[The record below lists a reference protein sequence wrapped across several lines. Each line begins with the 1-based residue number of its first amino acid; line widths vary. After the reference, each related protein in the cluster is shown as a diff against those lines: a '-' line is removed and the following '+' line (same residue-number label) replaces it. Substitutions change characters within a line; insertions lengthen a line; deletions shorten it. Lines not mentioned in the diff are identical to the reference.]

1 MSKTHGS
8 LATTPSYYSRY
19 DLQLLAGGDERAFER
34 LFFTYKN
41 RMYDIALI
49 YTESKIL
56 AEEVVQDIFMKI
68 WVKREELPAVND
80 IYAWLYTLT
89 KRRSFQVLRNNTR
102 HACASPDFMAYI
114 PGTAQEADERLQSTE
129 TRQLI
134 AEAMDLLSGPQRQA
148 FQLIRL
154 EALSREE
161 AATVMR
167 ISPNTIKVHLHYGI
181 KVIRAYLIKNGGYF
195 PLVTFLYRCFI

>member
-1 MSKTHGS
+1 MSRTNRP
-8 LATTPSYYSRY
+8 LATTPSYSRH
-19 DLQLLAGGDERAFER
+19 DLHLLAGGDERAFER
-34 LFFTYKN
+34 LFFAYKN
-41 RMYDIALI
+41 RMYEIALI

-56 AEEVVQDIFMKI
+56 AEEVVQDIFMKTWI
-68 WVKREELPAVND
+68 KREELPAVND
-80 IYAWLYTLT
+80 IYAWLYTLS
-89 KRRSFQVLRNNTR
+89 KRRAFQVLRNNTR

-114 PGTAQEADERLQSTE
+114 PGTVQEADEKLQSIE

-154 EALSREE
+154 EALSREK
-161 AATVMR
+161 AAALMG

-181 KVIRAYLIKNGGYF
+181 KVIRAYLIKKGGYF
-195 PLVTFLYRCFI
+195 PLLIFFCRSFI